1 MHFMTG
7 NGMQVEGSV
16 ELQHVAFAYP
26 VRPDCLVS
34 VLYFKVPCQSS
45 LGQNAGMLHVPATTS
60 CLPGECL
67 EKEKKK
73 LKVNAGSKDKR

>member
-1 MHFMTG
+1 MHFITG

-34 VLYFKVPCQSS
+34 VLYFNVPCQSS
-45 LGQNAGMLHVPATTS
+45 LGQNTGMCV
-60 CLPGECL
+60 CLAVRPDCL
-67 EKEKKK
+67 VSVIKKM
-73 LKVNAGSKDKR
+73 L